1 LEVVKLIERAARERI
16 VVRVFM
22 SKSLVLPPVMP
33 RIILAAVIWDLIEG
47 SREFSRTRGAM
58 PMFSNKRWQ
67 VGGEVNEPID
77 EGCPGFL
84 NS

>member
-1 LEVVKLIERAARERI
+1 
-16 VVRVFM
+16 
-22 SKSLVLPPVMP
+22 MP